1 MARTLYLIDG
11 HSQIFRAFFAP
22 FPDLTSPA
30 GEPTRATYVFT
41 NMLLSFLAARKPD
54 YVGMAVDGPKA
65 KLERTALYPDYKA
78 HRPPLPEG
86 FLPQEKRIFEIVE
99 ALGIPL
105 LRSEGF
111 EADDVLATL
120 AARFGSADMQVVLV
134 SRDKDLDQLVT
145 PHVVLYDP
153 MKDEVLDAAT
163 IEAAKG
169 YRPDQA
175 VEVQTLMGDATDN
188 IPGVP
193 GVGPKTAAKLIAKYG
208 TADAV
213 LAAANEQTPKLRDN
227 LLSSAEKL
235 NISRQLVTLHR
246 DVPIHVTLDDLQAS
260 QLHYSRL
267 RPLFEEL
274 GFNRLL
280 DRLDAL
286 GGMEETE
293 NKEETAPSR
302 KRDIEIREK
311 PSVSVSQNAFH
322 FHLQRPE
329 KTTVAADFDYQ
340 LIDTPEKLDAVLADL
355 VDVKR
360 LAVDT
365 ETTDVRPMWA
375 RLVGIS
381 LAWKPGHGV
390 YIPVRGPLGAETLDV
405 DYVRQKLQIIFAD
418 EWIEKIGHNLKY
430 DRIVLDGAGLP
441 LAGPMFDTMIAAHVL
456 DSSRMTYKLDAVSLD
471 LLNHQC
477 IPIGDV
483 IGRGR
488 NAVTMDSVPTEI
500 VAPYAAEDADVAL
513 RLADVLGPMLK
524 TEGLDD
530 PFEKQ
535 EMPLMPVLAAME
547 ETGVRVEPETL
558 RRMEVNLS
566 KEADTLRENIL
577 QAAGRPFNPDSPKQ
591 LADVLFADLQL
602 PVIKKTKT
610 GPSTDSEVL
619 EELAGMCD
627 SPIPAMVLDYRKLTK
642 LINTYLKNLGECIH
656 PTTGR
661 VHTSFHQAAVA
672 TGRLSSSDP
681 NLQNIPIRTE
691 EGRLIRSA
699 FVADDGYVLLSADYS
714 QVELRMLAHFCGD
727 ETLRAAFQAD
737 EDIHRIV
744 AAEVFGV
751 PIRDVTPDQ
760 RSRAKTV
767 NFGIIYGQTGFG
779 LARTLRIGRNEAGA
793 FIRNYR
799 ARFPK
804 IDDFLKTCI
813 EQAKHNGYVETIF
826 GRRRNIPG
834 IDAKNPQD
842 RSAAER
848 LAINSV
854 VQGSAADLIKQAMV
868 NIAETVT
875 VEKRPSKMLLQ
886 IHDELVFE
894 IPAGDVDSEKA
905 MIVEKMTGAIKLAVP
920 LKVDVGV
927 GANWMDAK

>member
-22 FPDLTSPA
+22 FRDLTSPT

-41 NMLLSFLAARKPD
+41 SMLLSFLASRKPD

-65 KLERTALYPDYKA
+65 KLLRTALYPEYKA

-105 LRSEGF
+105 LRSEGY

-120 AARFGSADMQVVLV
+120 AERFACDDLQVVLV
-134 SRDKDLDQLVT
+134 SRDKDLDQLVRKN
-145 PHVVLYDP
+145 VVLYDP
-153 MKDEVLDAAT
+153 MKDEVLDAAA

-169 YRPDQA
+169 YRPEQA

-208 TADAV
+208 SADAV
-213 LAAANEQTPKLRDN
+213 LAAADEQTPKLKEN
-227 LLSSAEKL
+227 LQSSAELLK
-235 NISRQLVTLHR
+235 ISRQLVTLLR
-246 DVPIHVTLDDLQAS
+246 DVPIDMTLDNLQAN
-260 QLHYSRL
+260 QLHYANL
-267 RPLFEEL
+267 RPIFEEL
-274 GFNRLL
+274 GFNKLL

-286 GGMEETE
+286 GG
-293 NKEETAPSR
+293 NKETAPSR
-302 KRDIEIREK
+302 KRFTDSGTTPGVVATHDARAAHDVQNK
-311 PSVSVSQNAFH
+311 PA
-322 FHLQRPE
+322 
-329 KTTVAADFDYQ
+329 KTTVAADYDYQ
-340 LIDTPEKLDAVLADL
+340 LIDTPEKLDAVLAEL

-365 ETTDVRPMWA
+365 ETTDVRPVWA
-375 RLVGIS
+375 KLVGIS

-390 YIPVRGPLGAETLDV
+390 YIPVRGPLGAQTLEA
-405 DYVRQKLQIIFAD
+405 DYVRQKLGKFLAD

-430 DRIVLDGAGLP
+430 DKIVLDGAGLP

-456 DSSRMTYKLDAVSLD
+456 DSSRMTYKLDAISLD

-524 TEGLDD
+524 AEGLYE

-535 EMPLMPVLAAME
+535 EMPLMPVLAGME
-547 ETGVRVEPETL
+547 ETGIRVDPETL

-566 KEADTLRENIL
+566 KEADTLRESIL
-577 QAAGRPFNPDSPKQ
+577 QAAGHPFNPDSPKQ
-591 LADVLFADLQL
+591 LGEVMFTELGL
-602 PVIKKTKT
+602 PILKKTKT
-610 GPSTDSEVL
+610 GPSTDSDVL
-619 EELAGMCD
+619 EELTGLCD
-627 SPIPAMVLDYRKLTK
+627 SPLPALVLDYRKLTK
-642 LINTYLKNLGECIH
+642 LISTYLKSLGECIH

-661 VHTSFHQAAVA
+661 VHTSFHQASVA

-691 EGRLIRSA
+691 QGRQIRSA

-727 ETLRAAFQAD
+727 ETLLAAFQD
-737 EDIHRIV
+737 DQDIHRIV

-751 PIRDVTPDQ
+751 PLQEVTSDQ

-779 LARTLRIGRNEAGA
+779 LARTLRISRNEAAA
-793 FIRNYR
+793 FILKYR

-813 EQAKHNGYVETIF
+813 DQAKTNGYVETIF
-826 GRRRNIPG
+826 GRRRTIPN
-834 IDAKNPQD
+834 IDAKNPQE
-842 RSAAER
+842 RAAAER

-868 NIAETVT
+868 NIAETLA

-894 IPAGDVDSEKA
+894 IPAGDVADEQT
-905 MIVEKMTGAIKLAVP
+905 MIVEKMTGAIQLAVP

-927 GANWMDAK
+927 GDNWMNAK